1 MIRIPCLALIAV
13 AAFAVSPV
21 LADEFVTITSD
32 QGFDDVTFAV
42 ESAIVGRGLGI
53 DMTSHTGDML
63 ERTRADLGSDVVLFD
78 AADIFLFCSAD
89 VSRRVMEADPTNIRY
104 CPYSITV
111 YQQPGQAVT
120 IGYTRRDSESMAP
133 VNDLLADLVAEA
145 LAE

>member
-1 MIRIPCLALIAV
+1 MTSVPCFAMIAV
-13 AAFAVSPV
+13 AAFAAAPA

-42 ESAIVGRGLGI
+42 ENAIVGRGLVI
-53 DMTSHTGDML
+53 DMTSHTGEML
-63 ERTRADLGSDVVLFD
+63 ERTRADVGSDVVLFD

-89 VSRRVMEADPTNIRY
+89 VSRQVMEADPINIRY

>member
-1 MIRIPCLALIAV
+1 MTSVPCFALIAV
-13 AAFAVSPV
+13 AAFAGAPA

-32 QGFDDVTFAV
+32 QGFDDITFAV
-42 ESAIVGRGLGI
+42 ESAIVGRGLVI
-53 DMTSHTGDML
+53 DMTSHTGEML
-63 ERTRADLGSDVVLFD
+63 ERTRADVGSDVVLFD